1 MSSWFP
7 TLKRFAQFLK
17 MGGIGQ
23 FSEQSA
29 DFVQNMQSI
38 LHATFAKACNSY
50 QAMQVKCNYDCKGSG
65 IAPQSVEGLWRFDH
79 SRNVPFAS
87 PEST

>member
-50 QAMQVKCNYDCKGSG
+50 PGN
-65 IAPQSVEGLWRFDH
+65 
-79 SRNVPFAS
+79 AS
-87 PEST
+87 EV